1 MNMQGVQQSP
11 MQRQQQQQQQ
21 QQQQHHQQQKHHQ
34 QPQQQQHQ
42 QQRAVAMGSPYASP
56 GNMSAATSPYGQ
68 HSPPVTYSSGQQPV
82 PAPTQQ
88 TPSKSLSTS
97 VGRSETPGGADHDQL
112 VTELMNQVESK
123 RSELESMTMS
133 VVQWKQ
139 NFKDKLKQ
147 EKVGLVGH
155 LRNHKHHHRYQHHSL
170 YLASCPPES
179 FDRNCA
185 TRST

>member
-21 QQQQHHQQQKHHQ
+21 QQQHQQQHQHH
-34 QPQQQQHQ
+34 HQ

-82 PAPTQQ
+82 PPPTQQ

-155 LRNHKHHHRYQHHSL
+155 LHNHEHHHRYQHHSL
-170 YLASCPPES
+170 SLASCPPES
-179 FDRNCA
+179 FHRNCA
-185 TRST
+185 PRST